1 MRVLGQTPQGRTDGV
16 PAMDGVGRE
25 EVEDAQAD
33 PMPGLR
39 ALVDLGSEETEEAEV
54 DA

>member
-1 MRVLGQTPQGRTDGV
+1 MRVLVAPLQGRTVGV
-16 PAMDGVGRE
+16 PTMDGVGRE

-39 ALVDLGSEETEEAEV
+39 ALVDLDAEERHT
-54 DA
+54 